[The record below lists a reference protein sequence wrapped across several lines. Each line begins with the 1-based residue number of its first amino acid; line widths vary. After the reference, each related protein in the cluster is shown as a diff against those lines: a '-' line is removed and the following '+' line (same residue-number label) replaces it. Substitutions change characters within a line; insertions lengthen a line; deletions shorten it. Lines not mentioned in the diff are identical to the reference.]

1 MDQPHAERVG
11 GGGDFGETTLTKP
24 LIGFAG
30 MTHLGLNSAVASAER
45 GFDIVC
51 FDQDV
56 RRIDE
61 LNDGR
66 LPVVEPELP
75 AMFARRRA
83 QLTFT
88 ADASDL
94 KACDVIY
101 VAPDVPTDD
110 KGVSDLGP
118 IRALIRIVD
127 AAMAPAAVL
136 VVLSQVPPG
145 FTRSLSRP
153 LETRYYQVETLIF
166 GRAIERALHPERFIV
181 GCADPAVP
189 LPAALATYLA
199 AFECPV
205 LPMRYESAELC
216 KISINMVLVAQVSCA
231 NTIAELCEKIG
242 ADYDEIVPA
251 LRLDRRIGAYA
262 YISPGMG
269 ISGGNLERDLATF
282 NSFGDALGTSTGVV
296 RAWQHNSGYRR
307 NWALRTVHAT
317 VLRPG
322 SRPAHR
328 GAGPRLQGEHR
339 FRQKFP
345 GGRADRGLAAIP
357 GAGVRSR
364 GGPSPGLASDTHGR
378 RRRDGGLCRRR
389 CGADHDAVARISQH
403 RRRPA
408 REGSGRECG
417 HRSLWH
423 ARSPCR
429 DRCRT

>member
-1 MDQPHAERVG
+1 MTGPV
-11 GGGDFGETTLTKP
+11 
-24 LIGFAG
+24 IGFAG

-45 GFDIVC
+45 GFDVIC
-51 FDQDV
+51 FDPDAG
-56 RRIDE
+56 RIAA

-75 AMFARRRA
+75 EMFARRRA

-88 ADASDL
+88 ADAGAL

-118 IRALIRIVD
+118 IRSLIGIVD
-127 AAMAPAAVL
+127 AAMAPAATM

-153 LETRYYQVETLIF
+153 PETRYYQVETLIF
-166 GRAIERALHPERFIV
+166 GRAVERALHPERFIV
-181 GCADPAVP
+181 GCADAVQP
-189 LPAALATYLA
+189 LPPALATYLA
-199 AFECPV
+199 AFQCPI

-242 ADYDEIVPA
+242 ADYGEIVPA

-282 NSFGDALGTSTGVV
+282 NSFGDALGTSIGVV

-307 NWALRTVHAT
+307 NWALRTLHAT
-317 VLRPG
+317 VL
-322 SRPAHR
+322 SR
-328 GAGPRLQGEHR
+328 L
-339 FRQKFP
+339 
-345 GGRADRGLAAIP
+345 ADPLIAVLGLAYKENTDSVKNSPAVALIEALQP
-357 GAGVRSR
+357 FHVRAFDPVVAPR
-364 GGPSPGLASDTHGR
+364 EEWHPVLTASLDPMAA
-378 RRRDGGLCRRR
+378 CA
-389 CGADHDAVARISQH
+389 GADVVLIMTPWPEFRGIDVTQLAKALRGNVVIDPYGMLDRRAAIAAGLEYYRIGVS
-403 RRRPA
+403 
-408 REGSGRECG
+408 
-417 HRSLWH
+417 
-423 ARSPCR
+423 
-429 DRCRT
+429 